1 MNPGRSG
8 AGPVLDV
15 DKKIEMREKHF
26 SGVTSVKTTPRNGS
40 REKILGKHNNTEG
53 VSVVHLKYEIISFF

>member
-1 MNPGRSG
+1 MNPAWAG
-8 AGPVLDV
+8 AGPVFVV
-15 DKKIEMREKHF
+15 DKKINLGEKHF